1 MMKSQ
6 NVIIIGSG
14 VAGLATALFLKKAG
28 MESTIYESRS
38 DEELETGAGFLL
50 SPNGVKI
57 LDGIGCKNEVIA
69 NATVIKKIQQIN
81 SENEVEAIF
90 HNYSEKYYDAPLLN
104 VMRDQIIKSLLK
116 EVHRQG
122 IEMKY
127 NKIINLKNGKE
138 ALLRNGE
145 FADGEAV
152 FVNFNETHAETD
164 YLLSYPDENSF
175 DAQQEAEFLKEKA
188 ESSNEIEIVAVVDGV
203 VAGTAGIEAVGT
215 KYKLK
220 HRAELGIAILKE
232 YWGLGIGKALMEA
245 CIECAKDAGYTQL
258 ELNVVAENERAV
270 ALYRKMG
277 FVEYGRN
284 PRGFNSRVS
293 GYQEVVYMLL
303 EL

>member
-1 MMKSQ
+1 
-6 NVIIIGSG
+6 
-14 VAGLATALFLKKAG
+14 
-28 MESTIYESRS
+28 
-38 DEELETGAGFLL
+38 
-50 SPNGVKI
+50 
-57 LDGIGCKNEVIA
+57 
-69 NATVIKKIQQIN
+69 
-81 SENEVEAIF
+81 
-90 HNYSEKYYDAPLLN
+90 
-104 VMRDQIIKSLLK
+104 
-116 EVHRQG
+116 
-122 IEMKY
+122 MKY
-127 NKIINLKNGKE
+127 NKIINLKNRKE

-175 DAQQEAEFLKEKA
+175 DAQQEAEFLKEKT
-188 ESSNEIEIVAVVDGV
+188 ESPNEIEIVAVVDGM
-203 VAGTAGIEAVGT
+203 VAGTAGIEAVGA

-270 ALYRKMG
+270 SLYKKMG